1 MHSEKS
7 TKSKNELLNCP
18 ETVELFKKTLIGNF
32 SCVKTRLAFDKK
44 ILKPNLTTK
53 DFNKSS
59 IDDSFN
65 NRKKVGLKVVYRLQL
80 NDEEEYHDCR
90 FVFKILKMGKNN
102 QYDQAMTKRLP
113 TSCIKSQKTI
123 SNCYEFDLLIEK
135 VSVEDKIG
143 HLFVVDIKF
152 DKNEAR
158 KRECLLTKSIHKFS
172 KKKSVRSKPK
182 VGFSTY

>member
-1 MHSEKS
+1 
-7 TKSKNELLNCP
+7 
-18 ETVELFKKTLIGNF
+18 
-32 SCVKTRLAFDKK
+32 
-44 ILKPNLTTK
+44 
-53 DFNKSS
+53 
-59 IDDSFN
+59 
-65 NRKKVGLKVVYRLQL
+65 
-80 NDEEEYHDCR
+80 
-90 FVFKILKMGKNN
+90 MGKNN

-113 TSCIKSQKTI
+113 TSCIKRQKTI
-123 SNCYEFDLLIEK
+123 SNCYEFHLLIEK